1 MISINSNIF
10 EQSQVYNLYLGDTTI
25 SFNYVE
31 VLTLHPTSSE
41 YGFIEVCD
49 STHTRNLK
57 KIVSH
62 PRLIQRR
69 VY

>member
-25 SFNYVE
+25 SSNYVE
-31 VLTLHPTSSE
+31 ILALHQGSSK
-41 YGFIEVCD
+41 YGFIEVYD
-49 STHTRNLK
+49 FTHTRNLK
-57 KIVSH
+57 KIISYQ
-62 PRLIQRR
+62 RLMQRR

>member
-41 YGFIEVCD
+41 CGFV
-49 STHTRNLK
+49 
-57 KIVSH
+57 
-62 PRLIQRR
+62 
-69 VY
+69 